1 MPSPPP
7 SPVNPD
13 CWPERVED
21 LRLRLREL
29 GHLAVAFSGG
39 VDSAVLLHAAHAEL
53 GEGAVAVTADS
64 PSLARSELEQARQL
78 ARELGVEHAILETGE
93 MQDEGYLANDG
104 LRCYHCKTALFDAM
118 KRWARDR
125 DLANLAFGEIADDLV
140 DDRPGAQA
148 AAERGVLAPLR
159 DAGLTK
165 TDVRRYAR
173 EHGLPVADKPQMAC
187 LASRIPLGTRVSR
200 EALAQVERAEDALR
214 ALGLR
219 QLRVRHLGKRARLEV
234 AAEELERARELKGE
248 LARALTEA
256 GFEDWELGVYRSPAE
271 RLGAGPS
278 DPPA

>member
-1 MPSPPP
+1 VSP
-7 SPVNPD
+7 D
-13 CWPERVED
+13 RWPERVED
-21 LRLRLREL
+21 LRQRLRAL

-118 KRWARDR
+118 QRWARDR

-165 TDVRRYAR
+165 ADVRRYAR

-256 GFEDWELGVYRSPAE
+256 GLEDWELEVYRSPAE